1 MTNMKLK
8 FDLLLKSYHLS
19 HRFVYK
25 ANPGN
30 AGDGVIASATYD
42 FFERN
47 ALTYIPYRDGERYS
61 SETDILIF
69 GGGGN
74 LIEGLYSEGDDFIQ
88 NNIGKFHKVI
98 IMPSTIRG
106 YSDLF
111 INNIDKFVVF
121 CRENITFDYIKSLN
135 YEPNKNV
142 FITDDMAFYLD
153 LNKYLSLKPVYKKQA
168 NCFRTDS
175 ESLTGDYKENNHDIS
190 LTWNGDYWDN
200 EFLARNSTRCMINF
214 LEEYKVVNTDRLHVA
229 ILASLLG
236 KEVNFYPN
244 SYYKNEAVYNY
255 SLFNRYPK
263 TCFITASLKRQ
274 RIIISCLK
282 AI

>member
-74 LIEGLYSEGDDFIQ
+74 LIEGLYSEGHDFIQ

-263 TCFITASLKRQ
+263 TCFITASWKRQ
-274 RIIISCLK
+274 RIIIRCLK
-282 AI
+282 TI